1 MAEITKNLGT
11 FEFAANFQVK
21 AAEALD
27 PRMVAA
33 SKADL
38 INKSNW
44 PSDGDTIYVYKGLI
58 VDCGND
64 GVYRLIDPTKALAT
78 DFSGWERIDAK
89 GILTEGTTVFA
100 YKGSVINYEA
110 LLDIEN
116 PKAGDVYNVESE
128 TKITTKSE
136 LGDDI
141 IQTYL
146 AGTNWVY
153 NGVAWDALAGAIDMS
168 AYATKAELAQKASE
182 LTTAVNQNI
191 QNINNVAE
199 QLSAVQALAE
209 SKVSKEEGKTLISS
223 EKLTLIDTNASDIN
237 ILKGQQVVLDGR
249 VATLEGFFEDNDG
262 QGGSVNLS
270 GITSQ
275 LSTLATSVST
285 LQNDKADKS
294 DLTALTERVTA
305 AEGVN
310 ATQASTLST
319 LSADVSGLSTEVAG
333 LKTLANANQTN
344 LSNLTGTVN
353 THTERLTT
361 LETNYSTLNIKVEGK
376 VDTSVYEAKVKELAQ
391 ADTQVLADA
400 KAYADTKEYDDSTL
414 KARVKDNED
423 AIKVLNGSVTETG
436 SVAKQV
442 NDAINTFVNQV
453 SDNNTV
459 DTFKELIQYANTHK
473 GEYTTLAGSVQA
485 NTNAIKG
492 ITDDYLKSSDKNALT
507 NLIAQEA
514 AKINGLASRLAT
526 VETSYAKT
534 TELQALSQ
542 ELTTTK
548 ESLEQAD
555 VEILAAAKTYTD
567 GLFNWTDITE

>member
-1 MAEITKNLGT
+1 MAEIIKNLGT

-58 VDCGND
+58 VDCGDD

-89 GILTEGTTVFA
+89 GVLTEGTTVFA

-128 TKITTKSE
+128 TEITTKSE

-141 IQTYL
+141 TQTYL

-191 QNINNVAE
+191 QNIENVAE
-199 QLSAVQALAE
+199 QVSALAE

-237 ILKGQQVVLDGR
+237 ILKGQQEVLDGR

-270 GITSQ
+270 GITQQ
-275 LSTLATSVST
+275 LSGLATSVST

-514 AKINGLASRLAT
+514 AKINGLTSRLAT

>member
-1 MAEITKNLGT
+1 MAEIIKNLGT

-89 GILTEGTTVFA
+89 GILTEGTTVFT
-100 YKGSVINYEA
+100 YKGSVINYET

-168 AYATKAELAQKASE
+168 AYATKAELVQKTSE

-191 QNINNVAE
+191 QNIENVAE
-199 QLSAVQALAE
+199 QLSALAE

-237 ILKGQQVVLDGR
+237 ILKGQQEVLDGR

-270 GITSQ
+270 GITQQ
-275 LSTLATSVST
+275 LSGLATSVST

-353 THTERLTT
+353 THTERLAT
-361 LETNYSTLNIKVEGK
+361 LETNYSTLNNKVEGK

-414 KARVKDNED
+414 QARVKANED
-423 AIKVLNGSVTETG
+423 AIGTLNGNVTVDG

-442 NDAINTFVNQV
+442 NDAINTFINQV

-459 DTFKELIQYANTHK
+459 DTFKELIQNANTHK
-473 GEYTTLAGSVQA
+473 GEYSTLAGSVQA

-492 ITDDYLKSSDKNALT
+492 ITDDYLKSTDKNELT
-507 NLIAQEA
+507 GLIAQEA
-514 AKINGLASRLAT
+514 AKINGLASRLET

-534 TELQALSQ
+534 TELQTLSQ
-542 ELTTTK
+542 ELTTTR
-548 ESLEQAD
+548 ESLELAD
-555 VEILAAAKTYTD
+555 ANILAVAKAYTD
-567 GLFNWTDITE
+567 ESFNWIDITE

>member
-1 MAEITKNLGT
+1 MAEIIKNLGT

-89 GILTEGTTVFA
+89 GILTEGTTVFT

-191 QNINNVAE
+191 QNIDNVAG
-199 QLSAVQALAE
+199 QVSALAE

-237 ILKGQQVVLDGR
+237 ILKGQQGVLDGR

-270 GITSQ
+270 GITQQ
-275 LSTLATSVST
+275 LSGLATSVST

-361 LETNYSTLNIKVEGK
+361 LETNYSTLNNKVEGK

-414 KARVKDNED
+414 QARVKANED
-423 AIKVLNGSVTETG
+423 AIGTLNGNVTVDG

-442 NDAINTFVNQV
+442 NDAINTFINQV

-459 DTFKELIQYANTHK
+459 DTFKELIQYANTHQ
-473 GEYTTLAGSVQA
+473 GEYSTLAGSVQA

-492 ITDDYLKSSDKNALT
+492 ITDDYLKSTDKNALT
-507 NLIAQEA
+507 GLIAQEA
-514 AKINGLASRLAT
+514 AKINGLASRLET
-526 VETSYAKT
+526 IETSYAKT
-534 TELQALSQ
+534 TELQTLSQ
-542 ELTTTK
+542 ELTTTR
-548 ESLEQAD
+548 ESLELAD
-555 VEILAAAKTYTD
+555 ANILTLAKAYTD
-567 GLFNWTDITE
+567 ESFNWIDITE

>member
-1 MAEITKNLGT
+1 MAEIIKNLGT

-116 PKAGDVYNVESE
+116 PKAGDVYNVETE
-128 TKITTKSE
+128 TEITTKSE

-168 AYATKAELAQKASE
+168 AYATKAELAQKANE
-182 LTTAVNQNI
+182 LTNAVNQNI
-191 QNINNVAE
+191 QNIENVAG

-223 EKLTLIDTNASDIN
+223 EKLALIDTNASEIN
-237 ILKGQQVVLDGR
+237 ILKGQQEVLDGR

-270 GITSQ
+270 GITQQ
-275 LSTLATSVST
+275 LSGLATSVST

-361 LETNYSTLNIKVEGK
+361 LETNYSTLNNKVEGK

-414 KARVKDNED
+414 QARVKANED
-423 AIKVLNGSVTETG
+423 AIGTLNGNVTVDG

-442 NDAINTFVNQV
+442 NDAINTFINQV

-459 DTFKELIQYANTHK
+459 DTFKELIQYANTHQ
-473 GEYTTLAGSVQA
+473 GEYSTLAGSVQA

-555 VEILAAAKTYTD
+555 AEILAAAKTYTD
-567 GLFNWTDITE
+567 GLFNWTDVTE

>member
-1 MAEITKNLGT
+1 MAEIIKNLGT

-64 GVYRLIDPTKALAT
+64 GVYRLIDPAKALAT

-89 GILTEGTTVFA
+89 GVLAEGTTVFA

-128 TKITTKSE
+128 TQITTESE

-182 LTTAVNQNI
+182 LTTAVGQNT

-199 QLSAVQALAE
+199 QLSSVQALAE
-209 SKVSKEEGKTLISS
+209 GKVSKEEGKTLIAT
-223 EKLTLIDTNASDIN
+223 EKLALIDTNASEIN
-237 ILKGQQVVLDGR
+237 IIKGQQDLLNGR

-270 GITSQ
+270 GITQQ
-275 LSTLATSVST
+275 LSSLATSVSE
-285 LQNDKADKS
+285 LENNKANKS

-310 ATQASTLST
+310 TTQASALNTLST
-319 LSADVSGLSTEVAG
+319 NVGTLSTEVTS

-344 LSNLTGTVN
+344 LNSLTETVN
-353 THTERLTT
+353 AHTERLTT
-361 LETNYSTLNIKVEGK
+361 LETNYSTLDSNK
-376 VDTSVYEAKVKELAQ
+376 VDKSVYEEKVAELAQ
-391 ADTQVLADA
+391 ADAQVLADA
-400 KAYADTKEYDDSTL
+400 KTYADTKAYDDAKL
-414 KARVKDNED
+414 QARIKANED
-423 AIKVLNGSVTETG
+423 AIGVLNGGVTENG

-442 NDAINTFVNQV
+442 NDAINTFINQV
-453 SDNNTV
+453 SDNDTV

-473 GEYTTLAGSVQA
+473 GEYSTLAGSVQA

-492 ITDDYLKSSDKNALT
+492 ITDDYLKSSDKNELT
-507 NLIAQEA
+507 GLIAQEA
-514 AKINGLASRLAT
+514 AKINGLTSRLTT
-526 VETSYAKT
+526 VETTYAKT
-534 TELQALSQ
+534 AELQALSQ
-542 ELTTTK
+542 ALTTTK

-555 VEILAAAKTYTD
+555 VNILAAAKTYTD
-567 GLFNWTDITE
+567 ESFNWIDITE

>member
-1 MAEITKNLGT
+1 MAEIIKNLGT

-128 TKITTKSE
+128 TEITTKSE

-141 IQTYL
+141 TQTYL

-191 QNINNVAE
+191 QNIENVAE
-199 QLSAVQALAE
+199 QLSALAE

-237 ILKGQQVVLDGR
+237 ILKGQQGVLDGR
-249 VATLEGFFEDNDG
+249 VATLEGFFEGNDG

-270 GITSQ
+270 GITQQ
-275 LSTLATSVST
+275 LSGLATSVST

-344 LSNLTGTVN
+344 LSSLTGTVN

-361 LETNYSTLNIKVEGK
+361 LETNYSTLNNKVEGK

-414 KARVKDNED
+414 QARVKANED
-423 AIKVLNGSVTETG
+423 AIGTLNGNVTVDG

-442 NDAINTFVNQV
+442 NDAINTFINQV

-459 DTFKELIQYANTHK
+459 DTFKELIQYANTHQ
-473 GEYTTLAGSVQA
+473 GEYSTLAGSVQA

-526 VETSYAKT
+526 VETNYAKT

-555 VEILAAAKTYTD
+555 AEI
-567 GLFNWTDITE
+567 

>member
-1 MAEITKNLGT
+1 MAEIIKNLGT

-128 TKITTKSE
+128 TEITTKSE

-141 IQTYL
+141 TQTYL

-191 QNINNVAE
+191 QNIDNVTG
-199 QLSAVQALAE
+199 QVSALAE

-237 ILKGQQVVLDGR
+237 ILKGQQEVLDGR

-270 GITSQ
+270 GITQQ
-275 LSTLATSVST
+275 LSGLATSVST

-361 LETNYSTLNIKVEGK
+361 LETNYSTLNNKVEGK

-459 DTFKELIQYANTHK
+459 DTFKELIQYANTHQ
-473 GEYTTLAGSVQA
+473 GEYSTLAGSVQA

-555 VEILAAAKTYTD
+555 AEILAAAKTYTD
-567 GLFNWTDITE
+567 GLFNWTDVTE